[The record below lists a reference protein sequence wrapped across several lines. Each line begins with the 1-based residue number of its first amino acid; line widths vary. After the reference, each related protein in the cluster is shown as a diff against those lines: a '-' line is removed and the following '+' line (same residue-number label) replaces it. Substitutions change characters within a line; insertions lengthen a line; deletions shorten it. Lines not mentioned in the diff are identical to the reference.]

1 MVRAAFP
8 LAGESMSK
16 AEPRLYLMLPPA
28 FAPAELAPKLAEAL
42 ATGEVASVL
51 LWLADDREGVWQ
63 ATVTALLPVCHAQ
76 GVPLI
81 LGGDDGRAA
90 RLGADGIHLE
100 ASAAEVRAAQKAHA
114 PRLMVG
120 AGGLASR
127 HEAMLAAESGVDYVF
142 FGSADPARER
152 PIAATTVLDLAEWCS
167 ELFQIPCV
175 AHADSVEEA
184 VALGVAGADFIAAG
198 ALVWNDP
205 AGPAAAVKALADA
218 MQTTVVAP

>member
-1 MVRAAFP
+1 MF
-8 LAGESMSK
+8 K

-28 FAPAELAPKLAEAL
+28 FAPAELAPRLAEAL

-51 LWLADDREGVWQ
+51 LWLADDDDALWREAV
-63 ATVTALLPVCHAQ
+63 AVLLRVCHSQ

-81 LGGDDGRAA
+81 LGGNDARAA

-100 ASAAEVRAAQKAHA
+100 STAEKLRAAQRVHA

-127 HEAMLAAESGVDYVF
+127 HEAMLAAECGVDYVL

-152 PIAATTVLDLAEWCS
+152 PIAAATILNLTEWCS
-167 ELFQIPCV
+167 EMFQVPYV
-175 AHADSVEEA
+175 ACAGSLEEADSLA
-184 VALGVAGADFIAAG
+184 PAGADFIAAG

-205 AGPAAAVKALADA
+205 GGPAAAAKALTGVL
-218 MQTTVVAP
+218 QGTVAAP